1 MGRFSADE
9 IRPRRKRNSMSRE
22 GRVET
27 AITGQLLLYAK
38 GVELA
43 IAGRLANSLARK
55 PYIFLAHLQTETRS
69 EKTREKVANNV
80 RELVS
85 RSAIWGETVTL
96 FTFFTERTKNIVLS
110 APRKH

>member
-1 MGRFSADE
+1 M
-9 IRPRRKRNSMSRE
+9 
-22 GRVET
+22 

-43 IAGRLANSLARK
+43 IAGRLADSLARK
-55 PYIFLAHLQTETRS
+55 PHIFLAHLQTEKRS

-85 RSAIWGETVTL
+85 RSAIWGETVAL
-96 FTFFTERTKNIVLS
+96 FTFFTERTKDIVLS